1 MHILL
6 ILSCMH
12 TCILSHTHTH
22 THTHTHMCLPTQ
34 ASSVG
39 YGGAVGDLLWVQ
51 QVASIM
57 ASHMLMVCPTPFERS
72 HLLRLLA
79 EAGFG
84 RGRQFK
90 CHGNYY

>member
-1 MHILL
+1 
-6 ILSCMH
+6 MH
-12 TCILSHTHTH
+12 TFTHTH
-22 THTHTHMCLPTQ
+22 TCLPTQ

-90 CHGNYY
+90 CHGNIIEFTCMHMTLYPFQLAM

>member
-1 MHILL
+1 
-6 ILSCMH
+6 MH
-12 TCILSHTHTH
+12 TH
-22 THTHTHMCLPTQ
+22 LPTQ

-84 RGRQFK
+84 SGRQFK
-90 CHGNYY
+90 CHGNYS